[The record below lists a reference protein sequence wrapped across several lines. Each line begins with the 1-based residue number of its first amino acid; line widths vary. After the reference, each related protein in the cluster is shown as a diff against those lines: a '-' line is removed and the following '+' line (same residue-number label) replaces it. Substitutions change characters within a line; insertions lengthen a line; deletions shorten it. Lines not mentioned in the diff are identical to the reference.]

1 MRIPNQSFKVQLDIF
16 VLGVR
21 HPKCAIQ
28 VVYLVYELLFA
39 ICILHLNFWLRKI
52 SPSFLAVFEC
62 IVYYRSLS
70 QTRSGIDENT

>member
-1 MRIPNQSFKVQLDIF
+1 MRIPNQSLKLQLDVF

-39 ICILHLNFWLRKI
+39 VCILLLNFRLRKI
-52 SPSFLAVFEC
+52 SPSFLAVFER
-62 IVYYRSLS
+62 IV
-70 QTRSGIDENT
+70 